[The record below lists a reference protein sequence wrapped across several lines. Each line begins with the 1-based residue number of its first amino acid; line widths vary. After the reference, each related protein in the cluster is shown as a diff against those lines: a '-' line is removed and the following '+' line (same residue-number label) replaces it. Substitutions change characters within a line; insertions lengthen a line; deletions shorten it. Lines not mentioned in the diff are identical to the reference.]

1 MSINYQEVEE
11 LKQAALA
18 RDAFDEA
25 LYYQLEQVLREL
37 NSLGYK
43 LHLLTKDKRPA
54 KDAWNV
60 QS

>member
-43 LHLLTKDKRPA
+43 LHLLTKDKRPDKWA
-54 KDAWNV
+54 
-60 QS
+60 

>member
-1 MSINYQEVEE
+1 MSSNYQEIQE
-11 LKQAALA
+11 LKEAALA

-43 LHLLTKDKRPA
+43 LHLLTKDKQPQ
-54 KDAWNV
+54 KW
-60 QS
+60 S